1 MTSLGW
7 SRGAVVDAG
16 SFYTYYREDAGAGL
30 GVKLHFSGS
39 FIGWNAEDV
48 TVYEAGFYKAGE
60 PACRSCAKPRE
71 DVMKALYLKEV
82 PPRYFSEIVLQL
94 TKATASSE
102 ERETDWKKDAGLD

>member
-1 MTSLGW
+1 M
-7 SRGAVVDAG
+7 
-16 SFYTYYREDAGAGL
+16 
-30 GVKLHFSGS
+30 KLHFSGS

-60 PACRSCAKPRE
+60 AACRSCAKPRE

-102 ERETDWKKDAGLD
+102 ERETDWKKDAGLN